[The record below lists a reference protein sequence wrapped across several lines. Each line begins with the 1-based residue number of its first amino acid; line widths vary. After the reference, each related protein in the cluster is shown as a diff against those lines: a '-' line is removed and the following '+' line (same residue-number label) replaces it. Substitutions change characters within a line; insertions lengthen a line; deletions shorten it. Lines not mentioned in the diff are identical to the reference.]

1 MMVNDSVESM
11 NILSCISE
19 CRVNAKIHGYGWLG
33 WGVWGHHQAF
43 VLRAPKWL
51 VPALF
56 ICVNFVDFLVDF
68 CIANATVIISS
79 ASYFIYIY
87 SLSFFPVHS

>member
-1 MMVNDSVESM
+1 
-11 NILSCISE
+11 
-19 CRVNAKIHGYGWLG
+19 
-33 WGVWGHHQAF
+33 

>member
-33 WGVWGHHQAF
+33 GGVWGHHQAF

-51 VPALF
+51 VPALTPFYLF
-56 ICVNFVDFLVDF
+56 ISYRMKSSIIVAYYILLSCAVQILVK
-68 CIANATVIISS
+68 
-79 ASYFIYIY
+79 
-87 SLSFFPVHS
+87 